1 MGIADKWKK
10 RKIIEQESVSP
21 DAYAFETVQVE
32 ETPKE
37 NGVVKNDNY
46 SVSIPCWLNKNKV
59 LDI

>member
-1 MGIADKWKK
+1 MEK

-32 ETPKE
+32 ETPKRKW
-37 NGVVKNDNY
+37 GRKNDNY

>member
-10 RKIIEQESVSP
+10 RKIIEQETVSP

-37 NGVVKNDNY
+37 NGVVKM
-46 SVSIPCWLNKNKV
+46 I
-59 LDI
+59 IIQ